1 MAIDDGTTGKQ
12 LTLETEL
19 RSHVRA
25 RIVGAAAD
33 LLEGADA
40 LRGLAAALEISAGL
54 EGSAPSG
61 QVRDT
66 AIQVRATAL
75 QAMLSAS
82 TVAGV
87 SERLSTCAGVL
98 DMVGAS
104 SE

>member
-1 MAIDDGTTGKQ
+1 MATDDGTTIKPV
-12 LTLETEL
+12 TLETEL

-25 RIVGAAAD
+25 RVVGAAAD

-54 EGSAPSG
+54 EGTAGSG
-61 QVRDT
+61 QLRET

-82 TVAGV
+82 AVAGV
-87 SERLSTCAGVL
+87 SERLTTCAGVL
-98 DMVGAS
+98 DTVGP